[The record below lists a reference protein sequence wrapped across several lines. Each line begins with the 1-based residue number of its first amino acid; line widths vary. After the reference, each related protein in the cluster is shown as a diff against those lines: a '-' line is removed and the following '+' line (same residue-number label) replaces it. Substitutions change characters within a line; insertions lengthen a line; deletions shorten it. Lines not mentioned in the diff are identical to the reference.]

1 MDQNYRRPDPA
12 NDRFDKDADIS
23 WTMPARLYHD
33 PAVLEEER
41 QAIFH
46 RSWLYVCAESEV
58 AEPGAYVTAEL
69 VGQHVC
75 VMRGEDGVLRAFF
88 NVCQHRGHIL
98 LQGKGRIG
106 KLITCPYHAWAY
118 DRTGALRAAP
128 HCEGVKGFDKADF
141 TLPAVRVEALCG
153 FVFVNLDPTA
163 RPMAEVYP
171 GLEEALHRFHPATEP
186 LNPACEVVFDIGGN
200 WKNVGDN
207 FLECYHCA
215 PAHKAFVDLVE
226 MPSYRVETYENWSLQ
241 YGDCRTCNSAYD
253 FPEGTG
259 SVFVALFIWPT
270 TGIILFPGAPGVGI
284 FTFVPTAAE
293 VTHQV
298 FAYYTPSLP
307 LNATE
312 EASLAYFREVLGPE
326 DVALVENVQ
335 KGLHSLGYHQGRF
348 IIDKR
353 RDYTNEHAVHQFHT
367 LVMDALKL
375 G

>member
-1 MDQNYRRPDPA
+1 MDQTFRRPNTA
-12 NDRFDKDADIS
+12 SDRFDKDASIS

-33 PAVLEEER
+33 PTVLDDER
-41 QAIFH
+41 GAIFH
-46 RSWLYVCAESEV
+46 RSWLYLCAASEV
-58 AEPGAYVTAEL
+58 AEPGAYVTAEFA
-69 VGQHVC
+69 GQYVC
-75 VMRGEDGVLRAFF
+75 AMRGEDGALRAFF

-98 LQGKGRIG
+98 LQGKGRAG
-106 KLITCPYHAWAY
+106 KLVTCPYHAWAY

-141 TLPAVRVEALCG
+141 TIPAVRVEEFCG
-153 FVFVNLDPTA
+153 FVFVNLDPQA

-171 GLEEALHRFHPATEP
+171 GLEETVRRFHPGTEP
-186 LNPACEVVFDIGGN
+186 LQPACEIVFDIAGN

-207 FLECYHCA
+207 LLECYHCA

-226 MPSYRVETYENWSLQ
+226 MGTYTVDLHENWSVQ
-241 YGDCRTCNSAYD
+241 YGDCRTCNTAYN
-253 FPEGTG
+253 FPEGG
-259 SVFVALFIWPT
+259 AREFSAIFIWPT
-270 TGIILFPGAPGVGI
+270 TAILIFPGVPGL
-284 FTFVPTAAE
+284 FTFTFLPMAPE
-293 VTHQV
+293 MTHQV
-298 FAYYTPSLP
+298 LDYYAPALP
-307 LNATE
+307 LSETE
-312 EASLAYFREVLGPE
+312 EAALDYFREVLGPE

-353 RDYTNEHAVHQFHT
+353 RDYTNEHAVHHFHT